1 MLIIFINMKG
11 MLNPPLEV
19 GDKVICYHMENE
31 TSVPPGTVGT
41 VTKIQR
47 DPFEDE
53 GDIISVD
60 WENGSTLALVSV
72 TDAWKKLKEK
82 TIEEQTGSKEYD
94 FYQKNSDIFDNFD
107 WKFFRK
113 YMDKVRETGVVN
125 VFAAAPLLYSGKQ
138 HIDRYYGEN
147 PSNPDEFEELLD
159 MADEA
164 RDKMAQGVISWM
176 ESNGKEVELNSVN
189 RNLPRLAQKLIQL
202 WMNFY

>member
-1 MLIIFINMKG
+1 

-31 TSVPPGTVGT
+31 TAVPPGTVGT
-41 VTKIQR
+41 VTKIQK
-47 DPFEDE
+47 DPFEDD

-159 MADEA
+159 MADDA

-176 ESNGKEVELNSVN
+176 ESNGREVELNSVN

>member
-1 MLIIFINMKG
+1 MKG

-31 TSVPPGTVGT
+31 TAVPPGTVGT

-82 TIEEQTGSKEYD
+82 TIEEQT
-94 FYQKNSDIFDNFD
+94 
-107 WKFFRK
+107 
-113 YMDKVRETGVVN
+113 
-125 VFAAAPLLYSGKQ
+125 
-138 HIDRYYGEN
+138 
-147 PSNPDEFEELLD
+147 
-159 MADEA
+159 
-164 RDKMAQGVISWM
+164 
-176 ESNGKEVELNSVN
+176 
-189 RNLPRLAQKLIQL
+189 
-202 WMNFY
+202 

>member
-31 TSVPPGTVGT
+31 TAVPPGTVGT

-107 WKFFRK
+107 WKFFKK
-113 YMDKVRETGVVN
+113 YMDKVRETGIVN
-125 VFAAAPLLYSGKQ
+125 VFSASPLLYSGRQ

-147 PSNPDEFEELLD
+147 PSNPDKFEELLD

-164 RDKMAQGVISWM
+164 RDKMAQGIISWL
-176 ESNGKEVELNSVN
+176 ESKGKEVELDKVN
-189 RNLPRLAQKLIQL
+189 YYLPKMSQTLIKL
-202 WMNFY
+202 WMTFR

>member
-31 TSVPPGTVGT
+31 TAVPPGTVGT

-113 YMDKVRETGVVN
+113 YMDKVRETGIVN

-147 PSNPDEFEELLD
+147 PSNPDKFEELLD

>member
-1 MLIIFINMKG
+1 
-11 MLNPPLEV
+11 
-19 GDKVICYHMENE
+19 
-31 TSVPPGTVGT
+31 
-41 VTKIQR
+41 
-47 DPFEDE
+47 
-53 GDIISVD
+53 
-60 WENGSTLALVSV
+60 
-72 TDAWKKLKEK
+72 
-82 TIEEQTGSKEYD
+82 
-94 FYQKNSDIFDNFD
+94 
-107 WKFFRK
+107 
-113 YMDKVRETGVVN
+113 MDKVRETGVVN

-164 RDKMAQGVISWM
+164 RDKMVQGVISWM

>member
-1 MLIIFINMKG
+1 MKG

-31 TSVPPGTVGT
+31 TAVPPGTVGT

-107 WKFFRK
+107 WKFFKK
-113 YMDKVRETGVVN
+113 YMDKVRETGIVN
-125 VFAAAPLLYSGKQ
+125 VFSASPLLYSGRQ

-147 PSNPDEFEELLD
+147 PSNPDKFEELLD

-164 RDKMAQGVISWM
+164 RDKMAQGIIRWL
-176 ESNGKEVELNSVN
+176 ESKGKEVELDKVN
-189 RNLPRLAQKLIQL
+189 YYLPKMSQTLIKL
-202 WMNFY
+202 WMTFR

>member
-1 MLIIFINMKG
+1 

-31 TSVPPGTVGT
+31 TAVPPGTVGT
-41 VTKIQR
+41 VTKIQK
-47 DPFEDE
+47 DPFEDD

>member
-31 TSVPPGTVGT
+31 TAVPPGTVGT

>member
-1 MLIIFINMKG
+1 

-31 TSVPPGTVGT
+31 TDVLPGTVGT

-94 FYQKNSDIFDNFD
+94 FYQKNSDIFNNFD

>member
-1 MLIIFINMKG
+1 MLNIFINMKG

-31 TSVPPGTVGT
+31 TAVPPGTVGT

-94 FYQKNSDIFDNFD
+94 FYQKNSDIFNNFD

>member
-31 TSVPPGTVGT
+31 TAVPPGTVGT

-189 RNLPRLAQKLIQL
+189 RNLPRLSQKLIQL

>member
-31 TSVPPGTVGT
+31 TAVPPGTVGT

-113 YMDKVRETGVVN
+113 YMDKIRETGVVN

>member
-1 MLIIFINMKG
+1 

-31 TSVPPGTVGT
+31 TAVPPGTVGT

-107 WKFFRK
+107 WKFFKK
-113 YMDKVRETGVVN
+113 YMDKVRETGIVN
-125 VFAAAPLLYSGKQ
+125 VFSASPLLYSGRQ

-147 PSNPDEFEELLD
+147 PSNPDKFEELLD

-164 RDKMAQGVISWM
+164 RDKMAQGIIRWL
-176 ESNGKEVELNSVN
+176 ESKGKEVELDKVN
-189 RNLPRLAQKLIQL
+189 YYLPKMSQTLIKL
-202 WMNFY
+202 WMTFR

>member
-1 MLIIFINMKG
+1 

-31 TSVPPGTVGT
+31 TAVPPGTVGT

-94 FYQKNSDIFDNFD
+94 FYQKNSDIFNNFD

>member
-1 MLIIFINMKG
+1 

-31 TSVPPGTVGT
+31 TAVPPGTVGT

>member
-1 MLIIFINMKG
+1 

-31 TSVPPGTVGT
+31 TAVPPGTVGT
-41 VTKIQR
+41 VTKIQK
-47 DPFEDE
+47 DPFEDD

-164 RDKMAQGVISWM
+164 RDKMAQGIISWM

>member
-31 TSVPPGTVGT
+31 TAVPPGTVGT
-41 VTKIQR
+41 VTKIQK

-60 WENGSTLALVSV
+60 WENGSSLALVSV

-113 YMDKVRETGVVN
+113 YMDKVRETGIVN

-176 ESNGKEVELNSVN
+176 ESNGKKVELNSVN
-189 RNLPRLAQKLIQL
+189 RNLPRLSQKLIQL

>member
-1 MLIIFINMKG
+1 

-31 TSVPPGTVGT
+31 TAVPPGTVGT

-189 RNLPRLAQKLIQL
+189 RNLPRLSQKLIQL

>member
-1 MLIIFINMKG
+1 MKG

-31 TSVPPGTVGT
+31 TAVPPGTVGT